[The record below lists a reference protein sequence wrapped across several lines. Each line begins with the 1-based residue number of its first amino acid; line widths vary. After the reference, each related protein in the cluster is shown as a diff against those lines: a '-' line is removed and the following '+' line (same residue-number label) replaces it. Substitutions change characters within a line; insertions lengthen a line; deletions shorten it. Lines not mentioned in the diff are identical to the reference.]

1 MVQPVKRVF
10 NFHWISGIQGWYFS
24 FYPLLRSW
32 FKLRGLGFVHFFLGI
47 EVKSITIG
55 LLLSQHKYELDIIQR
70 EGMAYCKP
78 VDTPLSTL
86 SKLGIMHGTLHSD
99 LTRYR
104 QIVGALQY
112 LTFTRPN
119 ICYTF
124 NKVCQFMHV
133 PTEDHWAVVKRI
145 LHYLQATTFYGLHIT
160 RDSSLSFH
168 GFTNSVVYIFLVLP
182 LFHGNLGNNTLLL
195 GLLQR
200 HNTKP

>member
-1 MVQPVKRVF
+1 
-10 NFHWISGIQGWYFS
+10 
-24 FYPLLRSW
+24 
-32 FKLRGLGFVHFFLGI
+32 
-47 EVKSITIG
+47 
-55 LLLSQHKYELDIIQR
+55 
-70 EGMAYCKP
+70 MAYCKP

-133 PTEDHWAVVKRI
+133 PTKDHWAAVKHI
-145 LHYLQATTFYGLHIT
+145 LRYLQATTFYGLHIT

-168 GFTNSVVYIFLVLP
+168 GFTNADWANNIFDRKSTGGYLMY
-182 LFHGNLGNNTLLL
+182 LGSTPISWKSRK
-195 GLLQR
+195 QHTVAR
-200 HNTKP
+200 SSTET

>member
-1 MVQPVKRVF
+1 
-10 NFHWISGIQGWYFS
+10 
-24 FYPLLRSW
+24 
-32 FKLRGLGFVHFFLGI
+32 LGI

-55 LLLSQHKYELDIIQR
+55 LLLSQHKYALDIIQR

-78 VDTPLSTL
+78 VDTPLSTS

-133 PTEDHWAVVKRI
+133 PTENHWAAVKRI
-145 LHYLQATTFYGLHIT
+145 LRYLQATTFYGLHIT

-168 GFTNSVVYIFLVLP
+168 GSLMLIGLTIFLIENQQVVILCILVLP
-182 LFHGNLGNNTLLL
+182 LFHGNPGNNTLLL